1 MIDFIE
7 GHLIEKSPAHVVL
20 QTGGIGYFVHISLY
34 SYSQLENKDQAK
46 VFIYE
51 VIREDAHLLFGFT
64 TRAERHIF
72 ELLISVNGVGANT
85 ARMILSSLNPNEVQ
99 SAIAS
104 ENTSTFQNIKGIGA
118 KSAQRIIVDLKDK
131 ITKETSDQD
140 LISVPNNRIKEEA
153 LSALVM
159 LGFVKKSA
167 EKVVDNIIRLNPSI
181 ELEDLI
187 KKALKQL

>member
-7 GHLIEKSPAHVVL
+7 GHLIEKSPAHVVI
-20 QTGGIGYFVHISLY
+20 QSGGIGYFVHISLF
-34 SYSQLENKDQAK
+34 SYSQLEKKEQSK
-46 VFIYE
+46 VYIYE
-51 VIREDAHLLFGFT
+51 IIREDAHLLFGFVT
-64 TRAERHIF
+64 KAERNIF

-85 ARMILSSLNPNEVQ
+85 ARMILSSLNPDEVR

-104 ENTSTFQNIKGIGA
+104 DNTGAFQNIKGIGA

-131 ITKETSDQD
+131 ITKESAEHD
-140 LISVPNNRIKEEA
+140 LISMPNNRIKEEA

-167 EKVVDNIIRLNPSI
+167 EKVIDNIIRSESSI
-181 ELEDLI
+181 ALEDLI